1 VIGACGEQGG
11 PGCICESDAGCA
23 SGLGCSNGLCSS
35 PLATLTVGNSD
46 VRACDL
52 LLDGVGRES
61 QVTLGSQ
68 VRGELARRPP
78 RMGVSLMALDD
89 TAISEPVLLI
99 EKPSGSA
106 GTVGLVSATCFDR
119 TGATV
124 ANAGLA
130 LR

>member
-1 VIGACGEQGG
+1 V
-11 PGCICESDAGCA
+11 
-23 SGLGCSNGLCSS
+23 
-35 PLATLTVGNSD
+35 TLSVGNLD

-68 VRGELARRPP
+68 VRGELVRRPP
-78 RMGVSLMALDD
+78 RIGVSLMALGDA
-89 TAISEPVLLI
+89 AISEAALSI
-99 EKPSGSA
+99 EKPSGGA
-106 GTVGLVSATCFDR
+106 GSIALVSATCFDR

>member
-1 VIGACGEQGG
+1 VIADCGENGG

-23 SGLGCSNGLCSS
+23 SGLRCSDGLCSS
-35 PLATLTVGNSD
+35 PLVTVSVGNPD

-61 QVTLGSQ
+61 LVTFGGQ
-68 VRGELARRPP
+68 VRGELVRRPP
-78 RMGVSLMALDD
+78 RIGVSLMALGDA
-89 TAISEPVLLI
+89 AISEAALSI
-99 EKPSGSA
+99 EKPSGST
-106 GTVGLVSATCFDR
+106 GSIGLVSATCFDR
-119 TGATV
+119 TGTTV